1 MDHTRPLVCTV
12 PESGVLMSA
21 ADTGAANK
29 RIPET
34 ATNVATNNVTN
45 REYPGCLGKVE

>member
-34 ATNVATNNVTN
+34 AISVATNITT
-45 REYPGCLGKVE
+45 RSERPDCLDKLA